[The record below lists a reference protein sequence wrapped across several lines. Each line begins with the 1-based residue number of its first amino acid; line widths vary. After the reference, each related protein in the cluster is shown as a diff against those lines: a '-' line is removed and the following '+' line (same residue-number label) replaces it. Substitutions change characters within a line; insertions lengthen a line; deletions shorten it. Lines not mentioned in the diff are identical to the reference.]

1 MRTFSLLLLSCFV
14 LPTQAQLANWTAVN
28 PNTFPTNVSGQI
40 HGLTRVSQLKF
51 HPSNSSKMYAISARG
66 GLFISTN
73 GGTNWSVAPGCDFM
87 PYARLA
93 SVCIDHTNDQIL
105 YLGTGDHN
113 YYYSGSGV
121 WKSTNGGT
129 TFSPLGLS
137 GKLVVDM
144 IMDPLDP
151 NKLVAITNTGI
162 YKTLDAGLTWS
173 LKTASRP
180 FDEIK
185 QKASSSRT
193 LYACTTDSAFFRST
207 DFGDNWSQIT
217 TGIVLPAGITN
228 GNGSRIAVSAAD
240 TNLVYLGMVA
250 NGGLLY
256 KSVDGG
262 STFSAVKTSAS
273 PYLTYYT
280 NSSTASGQG
289 DYNFGIGVDRSNP
302 NIIYMVAHAVW
313 KSTDGGVNWTQ
324 LTNWWQTVHT
334 DMHQIVTSPYDNTK
348 LYNMNDGGVWKWLLS
363 VNLIGMN
370 TIPSNLRL
378 ESNPITYNAY
388 EFHFKIPA
396 F

>member
-1 MRTFSLLLLSCFV
+1 M
-14 LPTQAQLANWTAVN
+14 
-28 PNTFPTNVSGQI
+28 
-40 HGLTRVSQLKF
+40 
-51 HPSNSSKMYAISARG
+51 
-66 GLFISTN
+66 
-73 GGTNWSVAPGCDFM
+73 
-87 PYARLA
+87 
-93 SVCIDHTNDQIL
+93 CIDHTNDQIL

-228 GNGSRIAVSAAD
+228 GNGCRIAVSAAD

-302 NIIYMVAHAVW
+302 NIMYMVAHAVW